1 MRKLVL
7 SIGLIWYGLMAMY
20 GQRIEKPYQLLL
32 NNEVFRG
39 QLEYMVDNGRV
50 DILTEEY
57 AIEIEWAKNWKHSI
71 GQAIWYGLQ
80 TNKTPGIVLL
90 LENEKEYRNFI
101 RLNTALNYAGMEGKV
116 KTWYFRTDNMDF
128 DGVRRL
134 SRPEITPS
142 PDSEGVSGTPD
153 VVPLRYVINRRSG
166 IRHNSTCGDF
176 NCKNC
181 VPATS
186 LEGRACR
193 RCGG

>member
-1 MRKLVL
+1 MRNLVL
-7 SIGLIWYGLMAMY
+7 SIGLILYGLMAMY

-39 QLEYMVDNGRV
+39 QLEYMVENGRV

-116 KTWYFRTDNMDF
+116 KTWYLRTDNMDF

-134 SRPEITPS
+134 PRPEITQKPGPEVES
-142 PDSEGVSGTPD
+142 A
-153 VVPLRYVINRRSG
+153 PLRYVVNRSSG
-166 IRHNSTCGDF
+166 IRHNSNCGDF
-176 NCKNC
+176 NCRNC
-181 VPATS
+181 VPTTKE
-186 LEGRACR
+186 EGRACR
-193 RCGG
+193 KCGG

>member
-7 SIGLIWYGLMAMY
+7 SIVWIWYGLMALY
-20 GQRIEKPYQLLL
+20 GQGKEKPYQLLL

-39 QLEYMVDNGRV
+39 QIEYMVDNGRV

-116 KTWYFRTDNMDF
+116 KTWYLRTDNMDF
-128 DGVRRL
+128 DGEKRL
-134 SRPEITPS
+134 PRPEIKP
-142 PDSEGVSGTPD
+142 PPGPEGEAA
-153 VVPLRYVINRRSG
+153 PLRYVINRRSG
-166 IRHNSTCGDF
+166 IRHNSNCGDF
-176 NCKNC
+176 NCRNC
-181 VPATS
+181 VPATAE
-186 LEGRACR
+186 EGRACR